1 MKYIYSG
8 TLSEERTMVTLQVCE
23 KLEIQSAVKILN
35 DRKLKERLTMSND
48 SVENSIPASNLLTRT
63 TLPAPKA
70 KSVSSSNPSL
80 SNMKVS
86 PVTATSCATEKMSV
100 VKNSMCLSGYGSRKA
115 KLITPCTKLGPPGCS
130 FSESNQEPLPVKKL
144 KLSKSLN
151 QSTQI
156 DSEKIHTKDK
166 VDDSEDISAETIH
179 DKNVVQI
186 KEEVDDETYKF
197 AGKMDVNE
205 SSDGND
211 KLVNHA
217 CTVAGT
223 VPVTDA
229 VILKDEVIDYSYG
242 DVKDSNAENRV
253 ESSGLFVDNQKNG
266 DSLVRPAT
274 FSNNLDY
281 VRNKTPLPKIKEME
295 TNKYAIIRNLTNTMQ
310 MDKDKRDLFRK
321 FNLPN
326 LVPVVQLERLK
337 QKEYTINLG
346 SNTPNTMTSDKQTSV
361 HSVPMK
367 ETIVSEPFGNRR
379 ETDTADSDIPAICSH
394 QTLWS
399 RCDKCNIQRLAML
412 KYIEHTCAGIEHIK
426 NYYRCNMCTV
436 RCDSKYL
443 LLEHRKQHESDHNNT
458 LDECQAHN
466 VVSIGLLT

>member
-1 MKYIYSG
+1 MI
-8 TLSEERTMVTLQVCE
+8 TLQVCE

-35 DRKLKERLTMSND
+35 DRKLKERHTMSND
-48 SVENSIPASNLLTRT
+48 SEENSLPASNLLTRT

-70 KSVSSSNPSL
+70 KSVSSSSPSL
-80 SNMKVS
+80 SNMNVC
-86 PVTATSCATEKMSV
+86 PLTASSCAAEKN

-130 FSESNQEPLPVKKL
+130 FSESNQEPLHVKKL

-156 DSEKIHTKDK
+156 DLETIHTKDK
-166 VDDSEDISAETIH
+166 VVDSEDISAKTIH
-179 DKNVVQI
+179 DKNVAQF
-186 KEEVDDETYKF
+186 KEEVDDDTCKSAE
-197 AGKMDVNE
+197 KMDVNE
-205 SSDGND
+205 PSDGND
-211 KLVNHA
+211 KVVDHA
-217 CTVAGT
+217 YTVADT
-223 VPVTDA
+223 VPTTDA
-229 VILKDEVIDYSYG
+229 VIIKDEVIDYSYG
-242 DVKDSNAENRV
+242 DVKDTDAENSV

-274 FSNNLDY
+274 VSNNLDY
-281 VRNKTPLPKIKEME
+281 VSNKTPLPKIKEME
-295 TNKYAIIRNLTNTMQ
+295 TNKYAIIRNHTNTMQ
-310 MDKDKRDLFRK
+310 MDKDKRDLYRK

-337 QKEYTINLG
+337 QKEHTINSG
-346 SNTPNTMTSDKQTSV
+346 PYTPNTMTSEKQTSV
-361 HSVPMK
+361 HSVPIK
-367 ETIVSEPFGNRR
+367 ETDVSELLGNRR
-379 ETDTADSDIPAICSH
+379 ETYTVDSDTSAICSH

-399 RCDKCNIQRLAML
+399 KCDKCNIQRLTKL

-426 NYYRCNMCTV
+426 KFHRCNMCTV